1 MLSNIKF
8 HKYMMIIIIGRRQH
22 QTTRQPIRQDTTATF
37 HMVMLAG
44 LALWYLVS

>member
-22 QTTRQPIRQDTTATF
+22 QTTRQPIRQDITVTF
-37 HMVMLAG
+37 YMVMVDG
-44 LALWYLVS
+44 GWC